1 MDKKKISEI
10 IDKSLKMKV
19 GDVKDAWKAP
29 AIVAGDNFILT
40 RANTKD
46 EAIELRDRVKAAL
59 KDKYIIGQGIIEF
72 DPVNVRYYQRLT
84 ISDKQS

>member
-29 AIVAGDNFILT
+29 AIVAGDDCLQT
-40 RANTKD
+40 RASSKE
-46 EAIELRDRVKAAL
+46 EAIELRDKVKAAL
-59 KDKYIIGQGIIEF
+59 SGKCIIGQGIIEF
-72 DPVNVRYYQRLT
+72 DPVCVRFWQRFT
-84 ISDKQS
+84 IKDKQS